1 MFLDLAITVHRRGTR
16 RMISTALAA
25 AICGGIAAGAVGAIA
40 GEAPVT
46 AQYFND
52 SRESGRNAG
61 TSGVT
66 FSAQQADIGW
76 DGSGG
81 GSGSGS
87 GGAAPGTAQPAD
99 IGWDCSGGV
108 CTPTSTSA

>member
-16 RMISTALAA
+16 RIISCAVAA
-25 AICGGIAAGAVGAIA
+25 AICGGIGAAAVGSAA

-52 SRESGRNAG
+52 SRESGRNAVMG
-61 TSGVT
+61 GAAA
-66 FSAQQADIGW
+66 SALQADIGW

-81 GSGSGS
+81 GSSSGS
-87 GGAAPGTAQPAD
+87 GGAPGGEQPAD

-108 CTPTSTSA
+108 CAPGSTPA